1 MRPKNWDFLDI
12 FLLKPFLSGGG
23 PPPPF
28 WQKNP
33 KKSQF
38 FLLRKFWIRRDPPP
52 LSGKL
57 LKKLFFFIAPL
68 IAVGW
73 HWHGRGDF
81 IWGLGYIR
89 DSSDSSNIVC
99 QQINTKAI
107 AGQCVTS
114 GMDLLTLT
122 FLLSFLLVLWKG
134 PCMVDIDRGEEIW
147 LRVGLHQGSKSQ
159 TGCDPAPH
167 ITVIRI
173 AWLDPHWCLSLNFTE
188 CSSFLRWDIIICVI
202 CNVRHLTLS
211 KMVETYFEVISQFS
225 QCSVSNRCTQVIWL
239 LCP

>member
-1 MRPKNWDFLDI
+1 M
-12 FLLKPFLSGGG
+12 LL
-23 PPPPF
+23 
-28 WQKNP
+28 W
-33 KKSQF
+33 
-38 FLLRKFWIRRDPPP
+38 
-52 LSGKL
+52 
-57 LKKLFFFIAPL
+57 KKLTVGHQWEAENIFGSTFVGLGWNINFCGRIIDCCFERMVGFRLHQICWFKFSAI

-188 CSSFLRWDIIICVI
+188 CSSFLIICFI
-202 CNVRHLTLS
+202 CKAFN
-211 KMVETYFEVISQFS
+211 
-225 QCSVSNRCTQVIWL
+225 TQDARNFF
-239 LCP
+239 